1 MCNTGRAVIMILL
14 AVLSANDL
22 LTVWI
27 AGVCAFVYL
36 CNRCCLRLAKVA
48 IIPLLVRKQHLDQAT
63 SLINTSDLI
72 GLIVGKLISGIMIAA
87 IPFGLL
93 FAINGTA
100 FLSPRHLS
108 RSFVFQNSPMKKATG
123 LKM

>member
-1 MCNTGRAVIMILL
+1 MQYGPGRHHDPLGGAQRERFINRVDSRG
-14 AVLSANDL
+14 VRFCLSLQSMLFAP
-22 LTVWI
+22 
-27 AGVCAFVYL
+27 
-36 CNRCCLRLAKVA
+36 AKVA

-100 FLSPRHLS
+100 FYLRGIYRVHSYFRTA
-108 RSFVFQNSPMKKATG
+108 Q
-123 LKM
+123 

>member
-1 MCNTGRAVIMILL
+1 MILL

-27 AGVCAFVYL
+27 AGVCAF
-36 CNRCCLRLAKVA
+36 CLSLQSMLFAPAKVA

-108 RSFVFQNSPMKKATG
+108 RSFVFQNSPMKKQRG
-123 LKM
+123 